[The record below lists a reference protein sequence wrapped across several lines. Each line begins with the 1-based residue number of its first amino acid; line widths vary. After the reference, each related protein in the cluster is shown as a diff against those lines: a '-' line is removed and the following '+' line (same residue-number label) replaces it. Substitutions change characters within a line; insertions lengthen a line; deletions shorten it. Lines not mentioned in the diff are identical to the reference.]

1 MNMTN
6 VAYIRVST
14 VEQNL
19 EQQKALLEKYSID
32 RWYEE
37 KASAKDTNRPK
48 FQEMMDWV
56 REGDTI
62 YIRDFSRLARSTQ
75 DLLNITTTLR
85 EKGVHLVSD
94 KENIDSSTPQGK
106 LMLTMLAAIN
116 EFEREN
122 LLERQREGIAIAK
135 EKGKY
140 KGRKKVDYPENW
152 SGVYEQ
158 WKERKLTSTSAI
170 KELGLKKT
178 TFYKLL
184 KEQEEQENK

>member
-1 MNMTN
+1 MTN

-19 EQQKALLEKYSID
+19 EQQKALLEKYGID

-75 DLLNITTTLR
+75 DLLNITTELR

-135 EKGKY
+135 EKGLY
-140 KGRKKVDYPENW
+140 KGRKKVEFPSDWEE
-152 SGVYEQ
+152 VYKLWRTREITATEAM
-158 WKERKLTSTSAI
+158 ERL
-170 KELGLKKT
+170 ELKKT
-178 TFYKLL
+178 TFYKLV
-184 KEQEEQENK
+184 KEYKEESK

>member
-1 MNMTN
+1 MTN

-19 EQQKALLEKYSID
+19 EQQKALLEKYGID

-75 DLLNITTTLR
+75 DLLNITTELR

-140 KGRKKVDYPENW
+140 KGRKKVDYPSNW
-152 SGVYEQ
+152 NEVYED
-158 WKERKLTSTSAI
+158 WKKRKLTSTSAI

-184 KEQEEQENK
+184 KEQEEKENK